1 MADRILASAKNASL
15 RAFLRGEKSVNIC
28 GITLTITNAHDN
40 EYQVILPDMS
50 EIFRIYDGNTPSIV
64 AV

>member
-1 MADRILASAKNASL
+1 MAAMIMFKAKTATL
-15 RAFLRGEKSVNIC
+15 RAFIDGKREIHLF
-28 GITLTITNAHDN
+28 GITLEIRHAHDN